1 MSSIW
6 EDVLHFDILSS
17 PLEGHS
23 KKKFLWNFYILSS
36 ILSFPSMYSQSK
48 KEFVILIGNKNTD
61 KGNLMKHV
69 KIYHDCDHCD

>member
-1 MSSIW
+1 
-6 EDVLHFDILSS
+6 
-17 PLEGHS
+17 
-23 KKKFLWNFYILSS
+23 
-36 ILSFPSMYSQSK
+36 MYSQSK